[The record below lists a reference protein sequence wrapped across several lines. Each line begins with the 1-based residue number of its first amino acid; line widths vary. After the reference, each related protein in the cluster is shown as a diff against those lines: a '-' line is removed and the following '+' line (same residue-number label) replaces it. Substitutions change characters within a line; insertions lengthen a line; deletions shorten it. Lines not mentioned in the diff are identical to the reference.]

1 MTGLRFERPAPDARA
16 VRAALVTVR
25 DLLRWSV
32 SRLVHAQAVYGHG
45 TANAWDEAAWLVLW
59 SLRLPLERLEPVLD
73 ARLTPTEIDAAVTL
87 VERRCVERVPAAY
100 LTGEAW
106 LRGVRFV
113 CDARALVPRSPIGE
127 VLDGDVLDPW
137 LADDDSV
144 GAVLDLCCGAGS
156 LAILAARRFGEA
168 AVVGADLSADA
179 LSLAAENV
187 ALHGL
192 RDRIALRH
200 GDLWAPV
207 AGERFDLIVCNPPYV
222 NADSM
227 AVLPPEFRCEPQA
240 ALGGGADGMD
250 LVRTIMDGAASHLAP
265 DGLLVLEIGHE
276 AAHFVAAFPRLEFAW
291 LPTEGG
297 DDRIVL
303 VERDALP

>member
-1 MTGLRFERPAPDARA
+1 VTAPRFERPAPDAD
-16 VRAALVTVR
+16 AARIALMTVR

-32 SRLVHAQAVYGHG
+32 SRLVHAQAAYGHG
-45 TANAWDEAAWLVLW
+45 TDNAWDEAAWLVLW
-59 SLRLPLERLEPVLD
+59 SLRLPPDRLEPVLD
-73 ARLTPTEIDAAVTL
+73 ARLTPVEVDAAVTL
-87 VERRCVERVPAAY
+87 VERRCVERIPAAY

-106 LRGVRFV
+106 LRGQRFV
-113 CDARALVPRSPIGE
+113 CDARALVPRSPIAE
-127 VLDGDVLDPW
+127 VLDGDALDPW
-137 LADDDSV
+137 LVDDDAI
-144 GAVLDLCCGAGS
+144 GAVLDLCCGGGS
-156 LAILAARRFGEA
+156 LAILAAHRFVGA

-200 GDLWAPV
+200 CDLWAPL

-227 AVLPPEFRCEPQA
+227 AALPPEFRSEPQA

-250 LVRTIMDGAASHLAP
+250 LVRSILEGAASHLTP
-265 DGLLVLEIGHE
+265 GGLLVLEIGHE

-291 LPTEGG
+291 LTTDGG

>member
-1 MTGLRFERPAPDARA
+1 VTAPRFERPAPDAD
-16 VRAALVTVR
+16 AARTALMTVR

-32 SRLVHAQAVYGHG
+32 SRLVHARAAYGHG
-45 TANAWDEAAWLVLW
+45 TDNAWDEAAWLVLW
-59 SLRLPLERLEPVLD
+59 SLRLPPDRLEPVLD
-73 ARLTPTEIDAAVTL
+73 ARLTPAEVDAAVTL
-87 VERRCVERVPAAY
+87 LERRCVERVPAAY

-106 LRGVRFV
+106 LRGQRFL
-113 CDARALVPRSPIGE
+113 CDARALVPRSPIAE
-127 VLDGDVLDPW
+127 VLDGDTLDPW
-137 LADDDSV
+137 LVDDDAI
-144 GAVLDLCCGAGS
+144 GAVLDLCCGGGS
-156 LAILAARRFGEA
+156 LAILAAHRFVGA

-200 GDLWAPV
+200 GDLWAPL

-227 AVLPPEFRCEPQA
+227 AALPPEFRSEPQA

-250 LVRTIMDGAASHLAP
+250 LVRSILEGAASHLTAG
-265 DGLLVLEIGHE
+265 GLLVLEIGHE

-291 LPTEGG
+291 VTTEGG